1 MVNKKYRFYISFE
14 NAICKDYITEK
25 TFNALRCT
33 NNRNK
38 QTNKNLS
45 RLNTIPIVL
54 GGVNYTA
61 ELPPNSFIN
70 AAQFL
75 TPQGG

>member
-1 MVNKKYRFYISFE
+1 MPS
-14 NAICKDYITEK
+14 AK
-25 TFNALRCT
+25 TTSRRKHSTLSGAQT
-33 NNRNK
+33 IEINK
-38 QTNKNLS
+38 QTKKNLS